1 MTLLNWIGVASPAH
15 FMSKT
20 MALSSL
26 CVYGDSDSDE
36 ETTQEQNVVL
46 SIKKPSNVVQEKGK
60 SKKVKVSLPKEP
72 DTEVRQ
78 IIII

>member
-1 MTLLNWIGVASPAH
+1 
-15 FMSKT
+15 

-36 ETTQEQNVVL
+36 ETIQEQNVVL
-46 SIKKPSNVVQEKGK
+46 SIKKSSNIVQEKGK

-72 DTEVRQ
+72 DTEVR
-78 IIII
+78 